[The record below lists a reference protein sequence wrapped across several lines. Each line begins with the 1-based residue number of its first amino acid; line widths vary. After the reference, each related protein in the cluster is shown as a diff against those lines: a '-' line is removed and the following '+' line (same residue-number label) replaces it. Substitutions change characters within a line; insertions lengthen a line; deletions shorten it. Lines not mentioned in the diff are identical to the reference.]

1 MLECHGSNGDFLAA
15 VAALSLLS
23 IASRHHQYHSH
34 NAVGFHNSEV
44 LYRNT
49 PAKPEQRLLVFGHG
63 TRVSVRDLF
72 GSMPVRVKQ
81 RPGQGDRPAVEKEW
95 RRLLL
100 HIVGLVL
107 AWREPVTIR
116 VREATSGLEIRL
128 HPPQPRPGSTL
139 STTDS
144 RDLVSR
150 VSRGLSQAGLS
161 DAADAGSWDRVSA
174 SGGGLSIKG
183 CISLN
188 PVASRRSQFIC
199 LGITPIPSELG
210 ARILYDEVNRVFSS
224 SSFAALEDGAA
235 GTELSQ
241 SQMSTTGGP
250 ASSQRPKRG
259 VDRFPMF
266 FLQVNA
272 TRKANPLH
280 RSLDQLLAQT
290 HRVDSVLQLLKT
302 VCYDFLQKH
311 HFSPRMPGR
320 AVSLEGLRS
329 HRGRDDASGSVS
341 SRSGLS
347 TATTRASKKPGA
359 LSRSAAS
366 GAPTAFGSWS
376 RVKVG
381 QVPPPRKA
389 PLASS
394 GSSSDKGPHESNVS
408 GGSGDALPL
417 LTRSGHF
424 LRPPFADA
432 VTPGQSRHFGSRSR
446 TSSVSAQNDDPQ
458 PERGAWLDDL
468 LKRWKNPIFE
478 PTELP
483 IPRSYHDNGLHGN
496 KSSCRDSLGYGPST
510 TSLHSHVSKESLKS
524 AKVISQV
531 DNKFILARIPRRGPL
546 SSSALHP
553 STTQSPSSSILLIID
568 QHAADERIRLEALAR
583 AYFSPSPSSPSG
595 RPTPRTE
602 PLPDP
607 IRFEVSRAE
616 GDLLRRFREHL
627 ASWGLVYAVTA
638 LPTRPDSRDDT
649 QAQVSVL
656 ALPLGIFERCS
667 QEPPLL
673 IDLLRTEAWKLDE
686 RPPPSAPFP
695 DLGASA
701 PSDPGW
707 WVPAFAAC
715 PRGILDL
722 LNSRACR
729 SKIFLSL
736 FFFPPPKSS
745 SRPQSIL

>member
-1 MLECHGSNGDFLAA
+1 MSIRPLPPHVAEKIKSSVLITSLNDVVSGLVKNSLDAEAKTINVSVDYAKATCSVEDDGLGVPPQEFRVDGGLGRSHHTSKLDALLECHGSNGDFLAA
-15 VAALSLLS
+15 VAALSLLAV
-23 IASRHHQYHSH
+23 ASRHHQYHSH
-34 NAVGFHNSEV
+34 NAVGFHNSQV

-49 PAKPEQRLLVFGHG
+49 PAQPEQRLLTFGHG

-81 RPGQGDRPAVEKEW
+81 RPGQGDRPAIEKEW
-95 RRLLL
+95 RRLVL

-188 PVASRRSQFIC
+188 PVASRRSQFVC

-224 SSFAALEDGAA
+224 SSFAALEDGAT

-241 SQMSTTGGP
+241 TQVSTTGGP

-320 AVSLEGLRS
+320 AVSLEGLPS
-329 HRGRDDASGSVS
+329 HRGREETWGSVS
-341 SRSGLS
+341 NRSGLS
-347 TATTRASKKPGA
+347 TATTRASRKPGA
-359 LSRSAAS
+359 LSRSAA
-366 GAPTAFGSWS
+366 GAPTAFG
-376 RVKVG
+376 R
-381 QVPPPRKA
+381 Q
-389 PLASS
+389 
-394 GSSSDKGPHESNVS
+394 ESTVN
-408 GGSGDALPL
+408 GGSGDTPPL
-417 LTRSGHF
+417 LT
-424 LRPPFADA
+424 
-432 VTPGQSRHFGSRSR
+432 
-446 TSSVSAQNDDPQ
+446 
-458 PERGAWLDDL
+458 
-468 LKRWKNPIFE
+468 
-478 PTELP
+478 
-483 IPRSYHDNGLHGN
+483 
-496 KSSCRDSLGYGPST
+496 ST
-510 TSLHSHVSKESLKS
+510 
-524 AKVISQV
+524 
-531 DNKFILARIPRRGPL
+531 
-546 SSSALHP
+546 LHP
-553 STTQSPSSSILLIID
+553 STTTQSPSSSILLIID
-568 QHAADERIRLEALAR
+568 QHAADERIRLEALVR
-583 AYFSPSPSSPSG
+583 AYFSP
-595 RPTPRTE
+595 
-602 PLPDP
+602 PLPFRP
-607 IRFEVSRAE
+607 SHRPHRTATRPHPVRGIPRRRRPPPPLPRAPSQLGARVRRHRSRS
-616 GDLLRRFREHL
+616 RSRTP
-627 ASWGLVYAVTA
+627 S
-638 LPTRPDSRDDT
+638 RPDSRDDA

-673 IDLLRTEAWKLDE
+673 IDLLRAEAWKLDE
-686 RPPPSAPFP
+686 RPPPSVPFP

-701 PSDPGW
+701 PSDPI
-707 WVPAFAAC
+707 C
-715 PRGILDL
+715 LQ
-722 LNSRACR
+722 
-729 SKIFLSL
+729 K
-736 FFFPPPKSS
+736 
-745 SRPQSIL
+745 